1 MILKLLILVLTV
13 YYIWVFWK
21 YYRQDITGLFERTE
35 KYGTEKE
42 PEQPGDAARTPG
54 LHRDNRFH
62 ALRAGKAADFSDMA
76 KAGLL
81 HDQPGHAGQT
91 GLWRALLCLAAKWRT
106 NIHEPEEDEE
116 EEYVPTPEEVRE
128 LEEEEELGAYYSDG
142 NPDFATGY
150 SFEDL
155 KKVHRVLVSDDADE
169 KAEREAREVLPSVMG
184 SDIWE
189 PMLDAFEGAR
199 QRVARLMKNHNV

>member
-42 PEQPGDAARTPG
+42 PEQPGEPYTVMGRSTYQPFMERNEAGEETDDARNKTG
-54 LHRDNRFH
+54 GNE
-62 ALRAGKAADFSDMA
+62 S
-76 KAGLL
+76 KAGNVEESGTA
-81 HDQPGHAGQT
+81 DDGADYSD
-91 GLWRALLCLAAKWRT
+91 
-106 NIHEPEEDEE
+106 IEPEEDEE

-169 KAEREAREVLPSVMG
+169 KEERKAREVLPSVMG

>member
-1 MILKLLILVLTV
+1 M
-13 YYIWVFWK
+13 
-21 YYRQDITGLFERTE
+21 
-35 KYGTEKE
+35 
-42 PEQPGDAARTPG
+42 
-54 LHRDNRFH
+54 
-62 ALRAGKAADFSDMA
+62 
-76 KAGLL
+76 
-81 HDQPGHAGQT
+81 
-91 GLWRALLCLAAKWRT
+91 
-106 NIHEPEEDEE
+106 
-116 EEYVPTPEEVRE
+116 PTPEEVRE

-199 QRVARLMKNHNV
+199 QRVAD

>member
-42 PEQPGDAARTPG
+42 PEQPGEPYTVMGRSTYQPFMERNEAGEETDDARNQTG
-54 LHRDNRFH
+54 GNE
-62 ALRAGKAADFSDMA
+62 S
-76 KAGLL
+76 KAGNMEESGTA
-81 HDQPGHAGQT
+81 DDGADYSD
-91 GLWRALLCLAAKWRT
+91 
-106 NIHEPEEDEE
+106 IEPEEDEE

-128 LEEEEELGAYYSDG
+128 LEEEEELGAYYPDG

-155 KKVHRVLVSDDADE
+155 KKVHRVLVSDDAD
-169 KAEREAREVLPSVMG
+169 G
-184 SDIWE
+184 
-189 PMLDAFEGAR
+189 
-199 QRVARLMKNHNV
+199 RLVRCCPR

>member
-1 MILKLLILVLTV
+1 MGRSTYQPFMERNEAGEETDEPGTKRVETELKPETWRNLERRTTGRITP
-13 YYIWVFWK
+13 
-21 YYRQDITGLFERTE
+21 DI
-35 KYGTEKE
+35 
-42 PEQPGDAARTPG
+42 
-54 LHRDNRFH
+54 
-62 ALRAGKAADFSDMA
+62 
-76 KAGLL
+76 
-81 HDQPGHAGQT
+81 
-91 GLWRALLCLAAKWRT
+91 
-106 NIHEPEEDEE
+106 EPEEDEE